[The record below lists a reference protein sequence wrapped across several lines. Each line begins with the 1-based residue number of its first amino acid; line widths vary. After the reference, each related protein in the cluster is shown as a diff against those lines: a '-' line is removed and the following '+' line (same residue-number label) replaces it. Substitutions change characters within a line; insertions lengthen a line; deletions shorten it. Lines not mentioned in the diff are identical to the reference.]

1 MFCCVASVTLVV
13 LALCASTA
21 SAGFDWAAVSSKG
34 SMQTGD
40 VRLFLL
46 LSVERERERDHQ
58 QQRVFLARGDRKN
71 APNRETVRG
80 RPPRLSSALSETPAG
95 ALFVFDAR
103 KFADSFSTS
112 TSVRVSLSSSS
123 LSLSLS
129 LSPTSTPPQPKTGH
143 LLRPRGRARFAGR
156 LLLLRE
162 LCQHKQPPL
171 DQGQLQ
177 HHRLK

>member
-129 LSPTSTPPQPKTGH
+129 LSNFNSTSTKNRPPSTATRKGKIRRAPAPS
-143 LLRPRGRARFAGR
+143 PRTLPTQTTSPGPRAS
-156 LLLLRE
+156 
-162 LCQHKQPPL
+162 PTPSP
-171 DQGQLQ
+171 
-177 HHRLK
+177 